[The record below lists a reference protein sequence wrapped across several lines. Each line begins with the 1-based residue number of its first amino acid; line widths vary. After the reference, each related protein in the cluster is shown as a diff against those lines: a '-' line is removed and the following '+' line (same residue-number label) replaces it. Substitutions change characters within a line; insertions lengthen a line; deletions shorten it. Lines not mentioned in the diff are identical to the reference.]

1 MKPMKPKKTKK
12 TTKTRNVRKFAHGG
26 DMRGNAAPAPG
37 AIGYT
42 TAGGD
47 GIQGNITA
55 IENDSGL
62 VGQTSMMA
70 GRAID
75 SISDKIGTPGTGITY
90 TRGGAVNKKAAKKPS
105 RSVKKFAVG
114 GDMRVPSPAPVDIL
128 PDPVLPRPT
137 TPNPTTPTPS
147 NPTTS
152 PLGGTGRKG
161 SSVKDQLGT
170 IGKASSNIRNN
181 AVQAR
186 TGLKDVQ
193 KDLGGGTSRPY
204 PATIGG
210 DPGTLFADG
219 GAVKK
224 STKKS
229 TKESTKKSTKKSTSK
244 PTRVTTKKPPQKSSS
259 KVRGAGIAQRGVRK
273 AKMR

>member
-12 TTKTRNVRKFAHGG
+12 TKKTRNVRKFAHGG
-26 DMRGNAAPAPG
+26 DMRGNAAPAPV
-37 AIGYT
+37 AI
-42 TAGGD
+42 GGD

-229 TKESTKKSTKKSTSK
+229 TKKFTKKSTSK

>member
-1 MKPMKPKKTKK
+1 M
-12 TTKTRNVRKFAHGG
+12 GG
-26 DMRGNAAPAPG
+26 DMRGNAAPM
-37 AIGYT
+37 AIGGYG
-42 TAGGD
+42 GGD
-47 GIQGNITA
+47 GIQKNITA

-75 SISDKIGTPGTGITY
+75 SINDKIGTPGRVVQYTG
-90 TRGGAVNKKAAKKPS
+90 GGAVNKKAAKKPS

-114 GDMRVPSPAPVDIL
+114 GDMRVPSPAPGDVI
-128 PDPVLPRPT
+128 PDSVLPAYPT

-170 IGKASSNIRNN
+170 IGEASNNITNN

-193 KDLGGGTSRPY
+193 KDLGGGTSQFS

-210 DPGTLFADG
+210 IAGALFADG

-229 TKESTKKSTKKSTSK
+229 TKKPTKKSTSK